1 MPMYEY
7 QCPKGH
13 RFEKIEKFTAAPVQK
28 CPQCGAKAER
38 QISRSAVKFKG
49 SGWYVTDYGG
59 KSSSG
64 ESANTDKTAS
74 SESSGDSNSKTE
86 LKAAANSDSKGAA
99 KTDAKS
105 ESKPT
110 KSGDGKSGDGKSSS
124 SKPRSSS
131 KGKD

>member
-7 QCPKGH
+7 QCLKGH

-64 ESANTDKTAS
+64 ESANTDKAAS
-74 SESSGDSNSKTE
+74 SDSSSDSNSKTE
-86 LKAAANSDSKGAA
+86 SKADAKGDSKEVA
-99 KTDAKS
+99 KTDSKS
-105 ESKPT
+105 ESKSP

-124 SKPRSSS
+124 SKSRASS

>member
-13 RFEKIEKFTAAPVQK
+13 RFEKIEKFSAAPIQK

-64 ESANTDKTAS
+64 ESANTDKTAPS
-74 SESSGDSNSKTE
+74 DSSGDSSSKGE
-86 LKAAANSDSKGAA
+86 SKADSKGDSKEVA
-99 KTDAKS
+99 KTEAKS
-105 ESKPT
+105 ESKAV
-110 KSGDGKSGDGKSSS
+110 KSGDSKSSS
-124 SKPRSSS
+124 SKTRSSS
-131 KGKD
+131 KGKE